1 LAGEQKRQRE
11 GAAQLLQGRRHRIDR
26 RLTLVHFL
34 VHQVRDHLGVG
45 LAAEFGAARN
55 QALTQFAEIL
65 DDAVMHDRDMFG
77 GMRMGVGLG
86 RPAMCRP
93 PCVADAGIAA
103 ERLALELLLQRDEF
117 AFGAAALQHA
127 MIERGDASRV
137 IAAILETLERID
149 QMPGNR
155 ARS

>member
-1 LAGEQKRQRE
+1 LWAT
-11 GAAQLLQGRRHRIDR
+11 H
-26 RLTLVHFL
+26 
-34 VHQVRDHLGVG
+34 
-45 LAAEFGAARN
+45 
-55 QALTQFAEIL
+55 
-65 DDAVMHDRDMFG
+65 
-77 GMRMGVGLG
+77 G
-86 RPAMCRP
+86 RPTEANAHP
-93 PCVADAGIAA
+93 HAA